1 MILAFLH
8 TSPIHIPTFENITQ
22 SQAPHTPTLHRVEEA
37 LLAQARAEGITPA
50 LEGKVHQVLLEL
62 VAQGAKVI
70 VCTCSTL
77 GGIAET
83 AQVGCTVLRVD
94 RAMAQK
100 ALELGDTI
108 LLVAALESTLEP
120 TRNLFIEVAEQAHQ
134 KVELLELCCKNA
146 WVKFE
151 AGNKIGVCARNCPR
165 NHSSGSPTPSSEGD
179 CFGPSLDD
187 GCRKIL
193 PRSANS
199 HPQQPPFRGSSG
211 PRGVE
216 RALKVLVFGSREKL
230 FPSLSLFGSQ

>member
-8 TSPIHIPTFENITQ
+8 TSPVHIPTFENLTQ
-22 SQAPHTPTLHRVEEA
+22 SQAPHTPTLHRVEEV

-62 VAQGAKVI
+62 VAQGAKAI

-77 GGIAET
+77 GAIAET

-100 ALELGDTI
+100 ALELGDKI

-120 TRNLFIEVAEQAHQ
+120 TRNLFLEIAEQAHQ

-151 AGNKIGVCARNCPR
+151 AGDKVGYVQEIAQEITRVVG
-165 NHSSGSPTPSSEGD
+165 
-179 CFGPSLDD
+179 
-187 GCRKIL
+187 
-193 PRSANS
+193 ANS
-199 HPQQPPFRGSSG
+199 AR
-211 PRGVE
+211 VD
-216 RALKVLVFGSREKL
+216 VLVLAQASMMGAEKYC
-230 FPSLSLFGSQ
+230 PEVQIPILSSPFLGVQAALELLKK